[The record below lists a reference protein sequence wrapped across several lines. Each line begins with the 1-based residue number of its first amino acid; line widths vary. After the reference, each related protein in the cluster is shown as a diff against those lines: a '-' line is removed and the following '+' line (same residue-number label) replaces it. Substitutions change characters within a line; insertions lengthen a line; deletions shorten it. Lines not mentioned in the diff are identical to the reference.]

1 MKQGQSSR
9 TAEAA
14 AALRAQHY
22 LSAHDPIFIDA
33 YAVEMT
39 NKAWKTLL
47 KLPLTNKFFNSQPL
61 NRTLGLL
68 TAQVVGRSRYAEDQL
83 EKAIEKGIDQ
93 YVLVG
98 AGLDSFALRLAQQ
111 YPDLKIFE
119 VDHPDTQRLKIQKL
133 TQLGNIP
140 INVEFV
146 AIDFEKEAL
155 GEVLAR
161 SGYVQDRP
169 AFYSWLGTTH
179 YLQPE
184 TTLHT
189 LKSIADFAAAQ
200 SEVVLDYSIDFNELQ
215 GIEKI
220 GAQLVA
226 QFTKIL
232 GEPLVG
238 QFNSLDLHR
247 QVEHMGFEVLEDASG
262 DDLSHRYFHHRVD
275 HIKHTTAT
283 HMLHLIIKSRD
294 DIIDSKYNKR
304 FKR

>member
-1 MKQGQSSR
+1 MKQGRSSR

-14 AALRAQHY
+14 AALRANHY
-22 LSAHDPIFIDA
+22 LFAHEPIFADA
-33 YAVEMT
+33 YAFEMT
-39 NKAWKTLL
+39 NKAWKRLL
-47 KLPLTNKFFNSQPL
+47 SLPLVNRIFNSSAL

-68 TAQVVGRSRYAEDQL
+68 TAQVVGRSRYAEDCLKQ
-83 EKAIEKGIDQ
+83 AIEKGMNQ

-98 AGLDSFALRLAQQ
+98 AGLDSFSLRLAQH

-133 TQLGNIP
+133 KQLGDIP
-140 INVEFV
+140 TNVEFV

-161 SGYVQDRP
+161 SNYAQDRP

-184 TTLHT
+184 TTLQT
-189 LKSIADFAAAQ
+189 LSSIASFAAKQ
-200 SEVVLDYSIDFNELQ
+200 SEVVLDYSIHFDSLR

-220 GAQLVA
+220 GTQAVA

-232 GEPLVG
+232 REPLMG
-238 QFNSLDLHR
+238 QFNSLELHDLVNR
-247 QVEHMGFEVLEDASG
+247 MGFQILEDLSG
-262 DDLSHRYFHHRVD
+262 DALSERYFHARPD
-275 HIKHTTAT
+275 HIRHTTAT
-283 HMLHLIIKSRD
+283 HILHLILEPNRK
-294 DIIDSKYNKR
+294 
-304 FKR
+304 

>member
-14 AALRAQHY
+14 AALRANHY
-22 LSAHDPIFIDA
+22 LFSPDPIFADA
-33 YAVEMT
+33 YAFEMT
-39 NKAWKTLL
+39 SKGWKALL
-47 KLPLTNKFFNSQPL
+47 KLPLMNRLFNSPPL

-83 EKAIEKGIDQ
+83 QQAIEKGIDQ

-98 AGLDSFALRLAQQ
+98 AGLDSFALRQAAR

-133 TQLGNIP
+133 KQLGDIP
-140 INVEFV
+140 ANVEFV
-146 AIDFEKEAL
+146 AIDFEKEFLAHAL
-155 GEVLAR
+155 LR
-161 SGYVQDRP
+161 SGYSQDHP

-184 TTLHT
+184 TTLQT
-189 LKSIADFAAAQ
+189 LESIAGFAVPQ
-200 SEVVLDYSIDFNELQ
+200 SEIVLDYSIDFKQLQ

-220 GAQLVA
+220 GTQAVA

-232 GEPLVG
+232 REPLKG
-238 QFNSLDLHR
+238 QFNSSELHR
-247 QVEHMGFEVLEDASG
+247 FVDQMGFQVLEDLSG
-262 DDLSHRYFHHRVD
+262 DELSQRYFYARPD

-283 HMLHLIIKSRD
+283 HMLHLILVSGRE
-294 DIIDSKYNKR
+294 
-304 FKR
+304 